1 MKLLYQL
8 NDKPPTGVT
17 FMLAVQHML
26 ASVGGIIAVPLI
38 VGSAIGLPGAEIVT
52 LINAALFISGAI
64 TIVQCLGLGPV
75 GIRLPVVMGSSFAF
89 LGIAI
94 GIGKVD
100 GMSGILG
107 ASLVGAFLVIISSFF
122 MEQIRKLFPPVVSGV
137 VVTLIGLTILPVAMN
152 WVGDAP
158 ADSENFATLPKLF
171 LAAVSLG
178 VVLLVSTYAKGAIA
192 ASAIVIGLAG
202 GYLVALSMGMVDL
215 TQIANAGWFAA
226 PEPFKYGFTF
236 SLTAIV
242 SMSLAYIVVIAEA
255 TGDFLALASNCHKNI
270 SGKDLKRGLLGD
282 GIGSAIGAMFNALPL
297 ASFSQNVG
305 IVGITG
311 VASRFVVGATGAL
324 LILAGLF
331 PKFGAL
337 AVTVPKPVLG
347 GVGFIMF
354 GMIAYAGI
362 RMLIKAADT
371 RRNALV
377 ICVSLASGLA
387 VTVQPNILQH
397 LHHDIAQ
404 LLHSGITT
412 GTIVA
417 VMLNLVLPKTKED
430 VVAEKEAEEEEL
442 AQQNSDFSSLD
453 DDTPKANSQ
462 TPSSPTT
469 SAGTTD
475 GDPPTKPIQ

>member
-1 MKLLYQL
+1 MKLLYEL
-8 NDKPPTGVT
+8 NDKPPAGQTLL
-17 FMLAVQHML
+17 LAIQHML
-26 ASVGGIIAVPLI
+26 ASIGGIIAVPLI
-38 VGSAIGLPGAEIVT
+38 VGTAIGLPGGDVVILV
-52 LINAALFISGAI
+52 NAALFVSGLI

-89 LGIAI
+89 LGVAI
-94 GIGKVD
+94 GIGKAD
-100 GMSGILG
+100 GVSGIMG
-107 ASLVGAFLVIISSFF
+107 AALVGACLVIVSAFF
-122 MEQIRKLFPPVVSGV
+122 MEHIRKLFPPVVSGV

-158 ADSENFATLPKLF
+158 AGSENFATLPKLF
-171 LAAVSLG
+171 LAAISLL
-178 VVLLVSTYAKGAIA
+178 VVLLVATYAKGSVA

-202 GYLVALSMGMVDL
+202 GYLVALSMGMVDMN
-215 TQIANAGWFAA
+215 QISEASWFAT
-226 PEPFKYGFTF
+226 PEPFKFGFSF
-236 SLTAIV
+236 SWPAII

-255 TGDFLALASNCHKNI
+255 TGDFLALASNCHRTI

-282 GIGSAIGAMFNALPL
+282 GIGSAIGSIFGATPL

-311 VASRFVVGATGAL
+311 VASRFVVGTTGAL

-362 RMLIKAADT
+362 RMLVRAADT

-377 ICVSLASGLA
+377 ICVSLAAGLA
-387 VTVQPNILQH
+387 VTIKPSLLQH
-397 LHHDIAQ
+397 LNYDVAQ

-417 VMLNLVLPKTKED
+417 VLLNLILPKTKED
-430 VVAEKEAEEEEL
+430 VQAEIQAEEEERNSEYTQPL
-442 AQQNSDFSSLD
+442 DEETADPVVVRDSSQNDVSTNHKP
-453 DDTPKANSQ
+453 TP
-462 TPSSPTT
+462 
-469 SAGTTD
+469 
-475 GDPPTKPIQ
+475 

>member
-52 LINAALFISGAI
+52 LINAALFVSGAI

-107 ASLVGAFLVIISSFF
+107 ASLVGAFLVIIASFF

-158 ADSENFATLPKLF
+158 AGSEHFATLPKLF
-171 LAAVSLG
+171 LAAVSLA
-178 VVLLVSTYAKGAIA
+178 VVLLVSTYAKGAVA

-215 TQIANAGWFAA
+215 TQISNAGWFAT

-311 VASRFVVGATGAL
+311 VASRFVVGATGVL

-397 LHHDIAQ
+397 LHHDVAQ

-417 VMLNLVLPKTKED
+417 VMLNLLLPKTKED

-453 DDTPKANSQ
+453 DDNADSQ
-462 TPSSPTT
+462 AALSKNPDTSSP
-469 SAGTTD
+469 D
-475 GDPPTKPIQ
+475 GDSPTKPVQ

>member
-1 MKLLYQL
+1 MKLLYEL
-8 NDKPPTGVT
+8 NDKPPAGSTVLLGI
-17 FMLAVQHML
+17 QHML
-26 ASVGGIIAVPLI
+26 ASIGGIIAVPLI
-38 VGSAIGLPGAEIVT
+38 VGTAIGLPTGDVVT
-52 LINAALFISGAI
+52 LINAALFISGAF
-64 TIVQCLGLGPV
+64 TIIQCIGFGPV

-94 GIGKVD
+94 GIGKAD
-100 GMSGILG
+100 GVSGIMG
-107 ASLVGAFLVIISSFF
+107 AALVGACMVIVSAFF

-158 ADSENFATLPKLF
+158 AGSEHFATLPKLF
-171 LAAVSLG
+171 LAAISLL
-178 VVLLVSTYAKGAIA
+178 VVLLVATYAKGSVA

-202 GYLVALSMGMVDL
+202 GYLVALSMGMVDMK
-215 TQIANAGWFAA
+215 QIGEASWFAA
-226 PEPFKYGFTF
+226 PEPLKFGLSF
-236 SLTAIV
+236 SWPAIV
-242 SMSLAYIVVIAEA
+242 SMCLAYVVVIAEA
-255 TGDFLALASNCHKNI
+255 TGDFLALASNCHRTI

-282 GIGSAIGAMFNALPL
+282 GIGSAVGSFFGAMPL

-311 VASRFVVGATGAL
+311 VASRYVVGTTGAL

-362 RMLIKAADT
+362 RMLVKAADT

-377 ICVSLASGLA
+377 ICVSLAAGLA
-387 VTVQPNILQH
+387 VTIKPSLLQH

-417 VMLNLVLPKTKED
+417 VVLNLVLPKSKED
-430 VVAEKEAEEEEL
+430 VHAEKQAEEEEM
-442 AQQNSDFSSLD
+442 NSEHTIPLSEDTAEPAMASTSSQSTD
-453 DDTPKANSQ
+453 Q
-462 TPSSPTT
+462 PSKPT
-469 SAGTTD
+469 
-475 GDPPTKPIQ
+475 Q